1 MDAGVSRGNE
11 IRVLGIDPGSR
22 ATGWGVVREVSGQ
35 ATLVAAGVL
44 RIGHE
49 KDLSLRLRAIF
60 AQLSEIIAEHEPHE
74 AAVEN
79 VFHAKNAMSALKLG
93 QARGA
98 AVTACAVC
106 NLPVFEYEPT
116 KIKLNLVGVGRAD
129 KAQVSFMVG
138 RILGVKPDW
147 ASDAGDALAAAV
159 CRLNERRM
167 AKLTQAAGL
176 L

>member
-1 MDAGVSRGNE
+1 
-11 IRVLGIDPGSR
+11 
-22 ATGWGVVREVSGQ
+22 
-35 ATLVAAGVL
+35 
-44 RIGHE
+44 
-49 KDLSLRLRAIF
+49 
-60 AQLSEIIAEHEPHE
+60 
-74 AAVEN
+74 
-79 VFHAKNAMSALKLG
+79 
-93 QARGA
+93 
-98 AVTACAVC
+98 VC

-167 AKLTQAAGL
+167 AKLTQAAGIL
-176 L
+176 